1 MAAGRKRSNYGQTRA
16 ANLGTMRTLAE
27 DIARKHFRRVYLLY
41 GSESYLRIQ
50 FRSRLRYAIA
60 DRSDTM
66 NVTVF
71 SGKNI
76 DEKEVIRTADTFP
89 FFADHRVVIVEGSG
103 FFKGSRKSLAEYIE
117 RIPET
122 TCIIFDEED
131 VDPKGALF
139 NAVKKH
145 GLAAQLSFPD
155 EDSLRKWLL
164 SSVTAAGKKI
174 RTSDLDYFIS
184 LVTPSMNAL
193 HSEMEKLISYTGNEE
208 VIRRADIDA
217 ICSPNIEN
225 QIFDLI
231 RAIAEKRQPE
241 ALRLY
246 SDIVLLQNAQNKAQR
261 SSGMSILTRINS
273 HFDRLY
279 EIKGLRE
286 GGLPPDIIAQQ
297 SGLNPYFVKKNLS
310 LCDRFSFPALRRVI
324 EECTVMEESI
334 KSGAIS
340 EDLAAEILITRL
352 SRA

>member
-208 VIRRADIDA
+208 VIRRVPSASTASQPHPVPCFLCEELDA
-217 ICSPNIEN
+217 FSRV
-225 QIFDLI
+225 LVLGL
-231 RAIAEKRQPE
+231 AE
-241 ALRLY
+241 
-246 SDIVLLQNAQNKAQR
+246 
-261 SSGMSILTRINS
+261 
-273 HFDRLY
+273 
-279 EIKGLRE
+279 
-286 GGLPPDIIAQQ
+286 
-297 SGLNPYFVKKNLS
+297 
-310 LCDRFSFPALRRVI
+310 
-324 EECTVMEESI
+324 
-334 KSGAIS
+334 
-340 EDLAAEILITRL
+340 
-352 SRA
+352 